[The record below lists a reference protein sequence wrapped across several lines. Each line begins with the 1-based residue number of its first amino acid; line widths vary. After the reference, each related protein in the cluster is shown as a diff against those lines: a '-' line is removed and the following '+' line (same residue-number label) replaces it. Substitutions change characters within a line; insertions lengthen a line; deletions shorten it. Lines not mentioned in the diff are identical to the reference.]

1 MKFVFKIDEFQST
14 LRGFK
19 YKLYALEH
27 TLTYRITLLNKTTVS
42 VQKHLVRVVS
52 PSFLSIS
59 AR

>member
-14 LRGFK
+14 LHGFK

-27 TLTYRITLLNKTTVS
+27 TLTYRILNKTTVS